1 MCPHVVQ
8 DVSCFLEA
16 LQTRPD
22 IFNMSYG
29 QARSEICLGWNRGCN
44 RGLKCSDL
52 CTFALQSTNHKVSWD
67 QLLLHTKQNYFTMSP
82 QMSYYIENFCSC
94 EYVTTNLMFIWFS
107 CLLPVESLRWWRA
120 HMPLKHVHT
129 SRPLWGC
136 GGIEHWGFRN
146 PTRGNQRDLSVY
158 KYWQR

>member
-29 QARSEICLGWNRGCN
+29 RARSEICLGWNRGCN

-67 QLLLHTKQNYFTMSP
+67 QFLLHTKQNYFTMSP
-82 QMSYYIENFCSC
+82 QMSFQYRELLQLWVCDDQSDVYLILVFITCRKSA
-94 EYVTTNLMFIWFS
+94 LMKSTHAAETRTYFS
-107 CLLPVESLRWWRA
+107 PSVRMRWNWA
-120 HMPLKHVHT
+120 LGLQEP
-129 SRPLWGC
+129 
-136 GGIEHWGFRN
+136 
-146 PTRGNQRDLSVY
+146 Y
-158 KYWQR
+158 KRKP